1 MKFALVVC
9 ALCSASLLC
18 AENGDFLTPN
28 EADQV
33 RQTQEPNARLEL
45 YIHFAKQR
53 LDLLQQYLAN
63 NKPGRALFI
72 HHAITDYSDI
82 IDAIDAVSDDA
93 LLHKKSIDKGLIVVA
108 DAEKAF
114 LGQLQKVE
122 DSQPKDLALYRFVL
136 EDAIDATS
144 DSRDMALENSG
155 KRTKELLATEQKQEK
170 ERDSMMSA
178 KEVAERKKAVRAEQE
193 KKKKIP
199 SLYRPGE
206 KHTEEVQ

>member
-1 MKFALVVC
+1 MKVALLVC

-18 AENGDFLTPN
+18 AEDGDFLTPN

-45 YIHFAKQR
+45 YIHFASQR
-53 LDLLQQYLAN
+53 LDLLHQDLAGN
-63 NKPGRALFI
+63 QPGRAVFI
-72 HHAITDYSDI
+72 HHAITDYSSI
-82 IDAIDAVSDDA
+82 IDAINAVSDDA

-108 DAEKAF
+108 VAEKNF
-114 LGQLQKVE
+114 LDKLQKIE
-122 DSQPKDLALYRFVL
+122 DSQPKDLALYKFVL

-144 DSRDMALENSG
+144 DSRNMALESSG
-155 KRTKELLATEQKQEK
+155 ARTKDLVAAEQKQEK
-170 ERDSMMSA
+170 ERESMMGPQ
-178 KEVAERKKAVRAEQE
+178 EVARRKKAAQAQEE